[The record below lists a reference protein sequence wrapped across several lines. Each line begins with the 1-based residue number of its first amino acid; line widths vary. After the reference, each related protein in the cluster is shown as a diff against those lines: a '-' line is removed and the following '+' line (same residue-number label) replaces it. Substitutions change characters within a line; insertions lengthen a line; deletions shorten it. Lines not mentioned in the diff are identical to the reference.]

1 MNEEVE
7 VEQPGVSC
15 MEKQNNIQ
23 VYKKLHRV
31 SLLIGA
37 LTILLP
43 IIFWSK
49 IPDVIPMHYNAAGVV
64 DNWSDKSSL
73 ILLFFAVLMLM
84 GVMSIAVYVVRV
96 NMESKHSKE
105 AEKSTMRI
113 AYPIVVFMN
122 LVVQVMF
129 AYITFCSVT
138 CRPLGSMFLPIFLI
152 AIFVPLGY
160 LVYKSAKIQGASNS
174 QKAVYKRVEADEA
187 GETKVYRT
195 AIDWWLGLLLGG
207 CEIYMI
213 ILAVEPII
221 RNGKINWAM
230 LLIAVGISI
239 LIAPLFGIKYVLY
252 SEHLLISMSLY
263 GKLRVRYADIV
274 EVKKTNNPLSSAA
287 MSLRRIQIDYVEN
300 DVHRMV
306 LISPVKRKTFIE
318 ELEQK
323 RSKS

>member
-1 MNEEVE
+1 
-7 VEQPGVSC
+7 
-15 MEKQNNIQ
+15 MEKQNKLH
-23 VYKKLHRV
+23 VYKQLHRM

-49 IPDVIPMHYNAAGVV
+49 IPDEIPMHYNAAGVV
-64 DNWSDKSSL
+64 DNWSNKSSL

-84 GVMSIAVYVVRV
+84 GVMSIAVYVVKV

-113 AYPIVVFMN
+113 AYPIVVIMN
-122 LVVQVMF
+122 LVVQLMF

-138 CRPLGSMFLPIFLI
+138 CRPLGRMFLPIFLT
-152 AIFVPLGY
+152 ATFAPLGY
-160 LVYKSAKIQGASNS
+160 LVYKCTKIQSTSNS
-174 QKAVYKRVEADEA
+174 QKLVYKRIEEAEA
-187 GETKVYRT
+187 GEAKVYHT
-195 AIDWWLGLLLGG
+195 AIDWWLGLLLVA
-207 CEIYMI
+207 CEVLFLYLVI
-213 ILAVEPII
+213 EPII
-221 RNGKINWAM
+221 KRGIIEWSMM
-230 LLIAVGISI
+230 LLAVGMSI
-239 LIAPLFGIKYVLY
+239 MILPLFGIKYVLC

-263 GKLRVRYADIV
+263 GKLRVRYTDIV

-318 ELEQK
+318 EIEQK

>member
-1 MNEEVE
+1 
-7 VEQPGVSC
+7 
-15 MEKQNNIQ
+15 MEKQDKLH

-43 IIFWSK
+43 IMFWSK
-49 IPDVIPMHYNAAGVV
+49 IPDEIPMHYNAAGVV

-84 GVMSIAVYVVRV
+84 GVMSIAVYVVKV
-96 NMESKHSKE
+96 NMESKYSKE
-105 AEKSTMRI
+105 AEKSTMRT
-113 AYPIVVFMN
+113 AYPIVVLMN

-138 CRPLGSMFLPIFLI
+138 CRPLGSLFLPIFLI
-152 AIFVPLGY
+152 ATFVPLGY
-160 LVYKSAKIQGASNS
+160 LIYKSAKIQGGSNS
-174 QKAVYKRVEADEA
+174 QKVIYKRIEKGEVGEA
-187 GETKVYRT
+187 KVYRT
-195 AIDWWLGLLLGG
+195 AIDWWLGILLGA
-207 CEIYMI
+207 CEVLCLYLVI
-213 ILAVEPII
+213 EPIV
-221 RNGKINWAM
+221 RRGTVEWPM
-230 LLIAVGISI
+230 VLITVGMSI
-239 LIAPLFGIKYVLY
+239 MILPLFRIKYVLY

-263 GKLRVRYADIV
+263 GKLRVKYADIV
-274 EVKKTNNPLSSAA
+274 EMKKTNNPLSSAA

-306 LISPVKRKTFIE
+306 LISPVKRNTFIE

>member
-1 MNEEVE
+1 MK
-7 VEQPGVSC
+7 
-15 MEKQNNIQ
+15 KQDKLH
-23 VYKKLHRV
+23 VFKKLHRI
-31 SLLIGA
+31 SILIGA

-49 IPDVIPMHYNAAGVV
+49 IPNEIPMHYNAAGVV

-113 AYPIVVFMN
+113 AYPIIVMMN

-129 AYITFCSVT
+129 AYITFFTVT
-138 CRPLGSMFLPIFLI
+138 SRSLGSMFLPIFLI

-160 LVYKSAKIQGASNS
+160 LVYKCVKIQATSNT
-174 QKAVYKRVEADEA
+174 QKAIYKRIEETEAEEA
-187 GETKVYRT
+187 KVYRT

-207 CEIYMI
+207 CEVYMI

-221 RNGKINWAM
+221 GSGKINWAM
-230 LLIAVGISI
+230 LLVAVGMSI
-239 LIAPLFGIKYVLY
+239 LILPLFGIKYVLY
-252 SEHLLISMSLY
+252 SEHMLVSMSMY
-263 GKLRVRYADIV
+263 GKARVRYADIV
-274 EVKKTNNPLSSAA
+274 EVKKINNPLSSAA

-306 LISPVKRKTFIE
+306 LISPVNRNNFIE
-318 ELEQK
+318 EIEQK

>member
-1 MNEEVE
+1 M
-7 VEQPGVSC
+7 EQ
-15 MEKQNNIQ
+15 KNNLQ
-23 VYKKLHRV
+23 VYKQLHRI

-49 IPDVIPMHYNAAGVV
+49 IPDEIPMHYNAAGVV

-105 AEKSTMRI
+105 AEKSTMRL
-113 AYPIVVFMN
+113 AYPIVVIMN
-122 LVVQVMF
+122 LIVQIMF

-138 CRPLGSMFLPIFLI
+138 SRPLGSLFLPVFLI
-152 AIFVPLGY
+152 ATFAPLGY
-160 LVYKSAKIQGASNS
+160 LVYKCAKIQNTSNS
-174 QKAVYKRVEADEA
+174 QKAVYKRIEEAEA
-187 GETKVYRT
+187 GEAKVYRT
-195 AIDWWLGLLLGG
+195 AIDWWLGLLLVA
-207 CEIYMI
+207 CEVLFLYLVI
-213 ILAVEPII
+213 EPII
-221 RNGKINWAM
+221 RRGTVEWSM
-230 LLIAVGISI
+230 VLLAVGMSI
-239 LIAPLFGIKYVLY
+239 LILPLFGIKYVLY
-252 SEHLLISMSLY
+252 SEHMLISMSLY
-263 GKLRVRYADIV
+263 GKARVRYADIV

-306 LISPVKRKTFIE
+306 LISPVNRKTFIE

-323 RSKS
+323 RRGCRINE

>member
-1 MNEEVE
+1 M
-7 VEQPGVSC
+7 EQ
-15 MEKQNNIQ
+15 KNNLQ
-23 VYKKLHRV
+23 VYKQLHRI

-43 IIFWSK
+43 IIFWGK
-49 IPDVIPMHYNAAGVV
+49 IPDEIPMHYNAAGVV

-105 AEKSTMRI
+105 AEKSMMRL
-113 AYPIVVFMN
+113 AYPIVVLMN
-122 LVVQVMF
+122 LIVQVMF

-138 CRPLGSMFLPIFLI
+138 CRQLGSMFLPIFLI
-152 AIFVPLGY
+152 ATFIPLGY
-160 LVYKSAKIQGASNS
+160 LVYKCARIQGTNSS
-174 QKAVYKRVEADEA
+174 QKAVYKRIEEAEA
-187 GETKVYRT
+187 GEAKVYRT
-195 AIDWWLGLLLGG
+195 AIDWWLGLLLVA
-207 CEIYMI
+207 CEVLFLYLVI
-213 ILAVEPII
+213 EPII
-221 RNGKINWAM
+221 RRGTVEWSM
-230 LLIAVGISI
+230 VLLTVGMSI
-239 LIAPLFGIKYVLY
+239 LILPLFGIKYVLY
-252 SEHLLISMSLY
+252 SEHMLISMSLY
-263 GKLRVRYADIV
+263 GKARVRYADIV

-306 LISPVKRKTFIE
+306 LISPVNRKTFIE
-318 ELEQK
+318 EIEQK

>member
-1 MNEEVE
+1 MDVE
-7 VEQPGVSC
+7 HIGVNC
-15 MEKQNNIQ
+15 MEKQDKLH

-43 IIFWSK
+43 IIFWRK

-64 DNWSDKSSL
+64 DNWSEKTSL
-73 ILLFFAVLMLM
+73 ILLFFVIALLM
-84 GVMSIAVYVVRV
+84 GVMSIAVYVVKST
-96 NMESKHSKE
+96 MDSKYSKE
-105 AEKSTMRI
+105 AEKSEMEVV
-113 AYPIVVFMN
+113 YPMVVLMN
-122 LVVQVMF
+122 LIVQVMF

-138 CRPLGSMFLPIFLI
+138 CRPLGTFFLPIFVT
-152 AIFVPLGY
+152 AVFVPL
-160 LVYKSAKIQGASNS
+160 VYMIYKCGKIQSTSNS
-174 QKAVYKRVEADEA
+174 QKATYKRIEKAEA
-187 GETKVYRT
+187 GEGKVYRT

-207 CEIYMI
+207 CEVYMI
-213 ILAVEPII
+213 FLAVEPIV
-221 RNGKINWAM
+221 RNGKIDWAM
-230 LLIAVGISI
+230 LLIAVGMTII
-239 LIAPLFGIKYVLY
+239 IVPLFGIKYVLY

-263 GKLRVRYADIV
+263 GKTRVHYADIV

-300 DVHRMV
+300 GVHRMV

-318 ELEQK
+318 EIEQK

>member
-1 MNEEVE
+1 
-7 VEQPGVSC
+7 
-15 MEKQNNIQ
+15 MERQTNIQ
-23 VYKKLHRV
+23 VYKKLHRI

-37 LTILLP
+37 LTIVLP
-43 IIFWSK
+43 VIFWSK
-49 IPDVIPMHYNAAGVV
+49 IPEDIPMHYNAAGVV
-64 DNWSDKSSL
+64 DNWSNKSSL
-73 ILLFFAVLMLM
+73 ILLFFAILMLM

-105 AEKSTMRI
+105 AEKSTMRV
-113 AYPIVVFMN
+113 AYPIVVMMN

-138 CRPLGSMFLPIFLI
+138 SRPLGSMFLPIFMI
-152 AIFVPLGY
+152 ATFAPLGY
-160 LVYKSAKIQGASNS
+160 LVYKCAKIQGGGNS
-174 QKAVYKRVEADEA
+174 QKAVYKRIEEAESGDA
-187 GETKVYRT
+187 KVYRT
-195 AIDWWLGLLLGG
+195 AIDWWLGLLLVA
-207 CEIYMI
+207 CEVLLLYLVI
-213 ILAVEPII
+213 EPII
-221 RNGKINWAM
+221 KKGTIEWSM
-230 LLIAVGISI
+230 VLIAVGMSI
-239 LIAPLFGIKYVLY
+239 MILPLFGIKYVLY
-252 SEHLLISMSLY
+252 SEHFLISMSLY

-287 MSLRRIQIDYVEN
+287 MSLRRIQIDYIEN

>member
-1 MNEEVE
+1 M
-7 VEQPGVSC
+7 EQ
-15 MEKQNNIQ
+15 KNNLQ
-23 VYKKLHRV
+23 VYKQLHRI

-49 IPDVIPMHYNAAGVV
+49 VPDEIPMHYNAAGVV

-113 AYPIVVFMN
+113 AYPIVVLMN
-122 LVVQVMF
+122 LVVQIMF

-138 CRPLGSMFLPIFLI
+138 CRPLGSLFLLVFLL
-152 AIFVPLGY
+152 ATFAPLGY
-160 LVYKSAKIQGASNS
+160 LVYKCAKIQNSSNS
-174 QKAVYKRVEADEA
+174 QKATYKRIEKA
-187 GETKVYRT
+187 ETAEGKVYRT
-195 AIDWWLGLLLGG
+195 AIDWWLGLLLVA
-207 CEIYMI
+207 CEVLFLYLVI
-213 ILAVEPII
+213 EPII
-221 RNGKINWAM
+221 RRGTVEWSM
-230 LLIAVGISI
+230 VLLTVGMSI
-239 LIAPLFGIKYVLY
+239 LILPLFGIKYVLY
-252 SEHLLISMSLY
+252 SEHMLISMSLY
-263 GKLRVRYADIV
+263 GKARVRYADIV
-274 EVKKTNNPLSSAA
+274 EVKKTNNPMSSAA

-306 LISPVKRKTFIE
+306 LISPVNRKTFIE
-318 ELEQK
+318 EIEQK
-323 RSKS
+323 RVDKKS

>member
-1 MNEEVE
+1 
-7 VEQPGVSC
+7 
-15 MEKQNNIQ
+15 MEKQD
-23 VYKKLHRV
+23 KLHVCKELHRI

-49 IPDVIPMHYNAAGVV
+49 IPDEIPMHYNATGEV

-73 ILLFFAVLMLM
+73 ILLFLAVVMLM
-84 GVMSIAVYVVRV
+84 GVMSIAVYVVKM

-113 AYPIVVFMN
+113 AYPIVVIMN

-138 CRPLGSMFLPIFLI
+138 SRTLGSMFLPIFLI
-152 AIFVPLGY
+152 ATFVPLGY
-160 LVYKSAKIQGASNS
+160 LAYKSARIQGASNP
-174 QKAVYKRVEADEA
+174 QKAVYKRTEEAEEEGA
-187 GETKVYRT
+187 KVYRT
-195 AIDWWLGLLLGG
+195 AIDWWLGLVLVA
-207 CEIYMI
+207 CEVLFLYLVI
-213 ILAVEPII
+213 EPII
-221 RNGKINWAM
+221 KGGTIEWSM
-230 LLIAVGISI
+230 VLLAIGMSI
-239 LIAPLFGIKYVLY
+239 MILPLFGIKYVLY

-263 GKLRVRYADIV
+263 GKLRIRYADIV
-274 EVKKTNNPLSSAA
+274 AVKKTNNPLSSAA

-300 DVHRMV
+300 GVHRMV

-318 ELEQK
+318 EIEQK
-323 RSKS
+323 RG